1 MRTRNTVLILLL
13 ATLATAAVC
22 TSAEADFVVTNAPPP
37 AAAINNPSRPVA
49 MAPIVDPGDARSSSA
64 PTKPEGPATIHWK
77 TAHGFGDNVPLAFAC
92 RQIVPPPV
100 KVTFGPGANP
110 QMLVSWKGGD
120 TWNNV
125 LHDAVK
131 PIGLRLVMTYM
142 AVEIRK

>member
-1 MRTRNTVLILLL
+1 MRIPDAGLILLL
-13 ATLATAAVC
+13 ATLATAAVL
-22 TSAEADFVVTNAPPP
+22 TSAEADFVIKNAPPP

-49 MAPIVDPGDARSSSA
+49 TTPIVDPGDARPSTA
-64 PTKPEGPATIHWK
+64 PPKPEGPTNVRWK
-77 TAHGFGDNVPLAFAC
+77 TARGFGDNVPLAFAC
-92 RQIVPPPV
+92 RQIVPPAV
-100 KVTFGPGANP
+100 KVTIGPGASP